1 MYSCVSSLPNQIF
14 DLVFQIET
22 ETASV
27 PLARGEDGAA
37 TDGVGETRYTLDEGF
52 LEISF
57 F

>member
-1 MYSCVSSLPNQIF
+1 MSYLPNQIF

-37 TDGVGETRYTLDEGF
+37 ADGVGETRYTLDEGF

>member
-1 MYSCVSSLPNQIF
+1 MPNQIF
-14 DLVFQIET
+14 DLVFQVET

-27 PLARGEDGAA
+27 PFARGEDGAA
-37 TDGVGETRYTLDEGF
+37 ADGVGETRNALGEGL